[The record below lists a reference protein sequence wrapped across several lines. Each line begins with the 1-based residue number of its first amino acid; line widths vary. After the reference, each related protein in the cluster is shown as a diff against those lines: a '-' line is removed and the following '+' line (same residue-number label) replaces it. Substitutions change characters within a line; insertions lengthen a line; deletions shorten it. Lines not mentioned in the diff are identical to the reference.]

1 MANIEARKTKNGY
14 SFHITVDRGRDA
26 DGNRIRDRIVYKSE
40 PGMTKRQAD
49 KAAQR
54 YAVEYEQRMEN
65 GYILNDSRTFAEYA
79 QYVLDL
85 KLDNK
90 LRIRTYERYQE
101 LLRRILPHIGHLKL
115 TEIRPQHLN
124 LLYSALRQPKL
135 RDKDGSATANIDI
148 AALLKDRHISRAEV
162 ARRSGVSPVTVG
174 TAVMGKTIS
183 ASNAWPVFG
192 EIAGSGASLRVGPYT
207 NNNNTVAIDG
217 SLTKVDS
224 KNNLVSVD
232 AGGTYTITLTK
243 IGKEV
248 TVAVDGEATGYGV
261 LADSVS
267 GNITELMLGGS
278 QQNYYKINEVVHSA
292 SWAVL
297 TPTTPAVPEPAT
309 ATLSLLALAGLA
321 SRRRRK

>member
-1 MANIEARKTKNGY
+1 MKKTIIALMAMASAAFGADYTAETVWTLDFGSEFTNGFQWTGEEGY
-14 SFHITVDRGRDA
+14 SYGTPWDIVSVDGGA
-26 DGNRIRDRIVYKSE
+26 QTSSA
-40 PGMTKRQAD
+40 KRVHMAGGVFGSWD
-49 KAAQR
+49 TDFVR
-54 YAVEYEQRMEN
+54 T
-65 GYILNDSRTFAEYA
+65 LN
-79 QYVLDL
+79 
-85 KLDNK
+85 
-90 LRIRTYERYQE
+90 
-101 LLRRILPHIGHLKL
+101 
-115 TEIRPQHLN
+115 
-124 LLYSALRQPKL
+124 
-135 RDKDGSATANIDI
+135 
-148 AALLKDRHISRAEV
+148 
-162 ARRSGVSPVTVG
+162 VTLG
-174 TAVMGKTIS
+174 ETIS

-207 NNNNTVAIDG
+207 NKNNTVAIDG
-217 SLTKVDS
+217 SVTKDDS

-243 IGKEV
+243 IGREV